1 MMVNN
6 IKSIGV
12 IIYAHF
18 AIDRFA
24 DDLTL
29 TTSAEEI
36 TTDNILS
43 QTFTSGNNWTGQLS
57 SNHGTGTIAGID
69 EGYVENTEA
78 YSLVDDVDIS
88 ADQFNNGFTS
98 NQSAKV
104 WFWNSNDQDV
114 VMKQII
120 TNSDGMVMLQLK
132 LKQLQDHVQ
141 LLMGVPFKIQV
152 IILIQ

>member
-1 MMVNN
+1 MA
-6 IKSIGV
+6 KSIKTLGILFFSCYLV
-12 IIYAHF
+12 ISCIVSKAK
-18 AIDRFA
+18 
-24 DDLTL
+24 
-29 TTSAEEI
+29 AEDV

-43 QTFTSGNNWTGQLS
+43 QTFTLGNNWTGQLS
-57 SNHGTGTIAGID
+57 SNHGTGTIAGVD

-120 TNSDGMVMLQLK
+120 TNSDGNVTTQTK
-132 LKQLQDHVQ
+132 TITGEK
-141 LLMGVPFKIQV
+141 KYS
-152 IILIQ
+152 